1 MTRAITP
8 TVQVNSNVTTEDN
21 QFDKKKNNDV
31 TVNGISLMEIMRA
44 KKTTT
49 SLKTTKRKMTARNK
63 NKKDNTPTPPTNNI
77 RKQVGL
83 SRATL
88 ESQVKAFHFDPAELP
103 SKIIQWVNNS
113 TCLELTSPDLT

>member
-1 MTRAITP
+1 MEAHPPVCNSSETTTDIVVPSEVMTRAITP

-49 SLKTTKRKMTARNK
+49 LLKTTKRKMTSRNK
-63 NKKDNTPTPPTNNI
+63 NKRDNTEE
-77 RKQVGL
+77 KSQKDQVVTD
-83 SRATL
+83 SW
-88 ESQVKAFHFDPAELP
+88 P
-103 SKIIQWVNNS
+103 SKP
-113 TCLELTSPDLT
+113 LLT

>member
-31 TVNGISLMEIMRA
+31 TVNGISLMEIKRA

-49 SLKTTKRKMTARNK
+49 LLKTTKRKMTSRNK
-63 NKKDNTPTPPTNNI
+63 NKRDNTEE
-77 RKQVGL
+77 KSQKDQVVTA
-83 SRATL
+83 SR
-88 ESQVKAFHFDPAELP
+88 P
-103 SKIIQWVNNS
+103 SKP
-113 TCLELTSPDLT
+113 LLT